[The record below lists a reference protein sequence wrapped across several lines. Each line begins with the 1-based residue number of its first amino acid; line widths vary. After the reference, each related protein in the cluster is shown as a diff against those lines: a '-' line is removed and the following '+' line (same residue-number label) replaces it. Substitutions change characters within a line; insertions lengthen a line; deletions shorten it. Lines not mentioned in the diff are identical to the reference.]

1 MRKDDPRVTDLSRY
15 RRARERAR
23 RAPPPKPKVRREPFL
38 GSRPR
43 AGLILAAVVFVV
55 LAFSIG
61 GLFH

>member
-23 RAPPPKPKVRREPFL
+23 RTPPPKPKAPREPFL

-43 AGLILAAVVFVV
+43 AGLILAAVVFVI
-55 LAFSIG
+55 LALSFG
-61 GLFH
+61 QLFH

>member
-15 RRARERAR
+15 RRAREAAR
-23 RAPPPKPKVRREPFL
+23 RAPPPKPKSRREPIL

-55 LAFSIG
+55 LALSFG
-61 GLFH
+61 QLFH

>member
-23 RAPPPKPKVRREPFL
+23 RAPPPKPKTRREPVL
-38 GSRPR
+38 GARPR
-43 AGLILAAVVFVV
+43 AGLSLAAVIFVV
-55 LAFSIG
+55 LAFSMG